1 MSKIDLNY
9 PWCTSNKCNKTMSQH
24 TINYCG
30 CEEVDIP
37 VDRIYSEKMR
47 SYIYFPGGMDTEQV
61 KELQAL
67 CEKHYDIFLEEEKNK
82 NKSLP
87 QFVMLYQEESTS
99 SVSVSPKLEIC
110 LPCQSCQNSE

>member
-1 MSKIDLNY
+1 MNKIDLNY

-47 SYIYFPGGMDTEQV
+47 CHIYFPGGMDPEQV
-61 KELQAL
+61 KELQNL
-67 CEKHYDIFLEEEKNK
+67 CEKHYDIFLEEEKAK
-82 NKSLP
+82 VEARQIIKVPEFL
-87 QFVMLYQEESTS
+87 MLYQESNSFE
-99 SVSVSPKLEIC
+99 PKVEIC
-110 LPCQSCQNSE
+110 LPCNPSK